1 MKKLMLAA
9 VAASVMLASPAF
21 AALAV
26 GAKAPSFSAA
36 AAEAGKETKVDLAAA
51 LKKGPVVLY
60 FYPAAFTKGCTIEA
74 HEFATHIAEFKA
86 LGASVIGVSGDD
98 IEQLKKFSA
107 DPESCANAFPVA
119 AASPEQ
125 IATFDVAAA
134 PRPDAPAAAGPA
146 TRSSR
151 TSYVIAPDGTILLTF
166 SDGRDPAGHV
176 TQSLDAV
183 KTWRASHK

>member
-1 MKKLMLAA
+1 MKKMLFAA

-26 GAKAPSFSAA
+26 GAKVPAFNAA
-36 AAEAGKETKVDLAAA
+36 AAEAGNETKVDLAAA

-60 FYPAAFTKGCTIEA
+60 FYPAAFTAGCTIEA

-86 LGASVIGVSGDD
+86 VGASVIGVSGDNID
-98 IEQLKKFSA
+98 QLKKFSA
-107 DPESCANAFPVA
+107 DPASCANAFPVA

-125 IATFDVAAA
+125 IAAFDVAAQ
-134 PRPDAPAAAGPA
+134 PRPGQPAATGPA

-151 TSYVIAPDGTILLTF
+151 TSYVIAPDGTILF
-166 SDGRDPAGHV
+166 SFGGTPADHV

-183 KTWRASHK
+183 KKWRAEHPKG

>member
-1 MKKLMLAA
+1 MKKMLFAA

-26 GAKAPSFSAA
+26 GAKAPAFAA
-36 AAEAGKETKVDLAAA
+36 AGAEAGKETKVDLAAA

-86 LGASVIGVSGDD
+86 LGASVIGVSGDN

-119 AASPEQ
+119 AASAEQ
-125 IATFDVAAA
+125 IAAFDVAMA
-134 PRPDAPAAAGPA
+134 PRPDAPAALSGA
-146 TRSSR
+146 RSTR
-151 TSYVIAPDGTILLTF
+151 TSYVIARDGAILLAF
-166 SDGRDPAGHV
+166 GDGRDPAAHI
-176 TQSLDAV
+176 TQSLEAV
-183 KTWRASHK
+183 KAWRAAHPK